1 MVPFFFSTNLTNL
14 GQLCPKYTDGC
25 TDTQHNACLL
35 WVYNYYYYSITIS
48 NVTNKSNSMKLKC
61 LHALAHCHTQW
72 QNISVLIIYHES
84 QNNESVDS
92 TIYLETKQN
101 WLLKSR
107 QV

>member
-1 MVPFFFSTNLTNL
+1 MVPFFFSTNLTSL
-14 GQLCPKYTDGC
+14 GQLRPKYTDGC
-25 TDTQHNACLL
+25 TDTQHIARLL
-35 WVYNYYYYSITIS
+35 WEYNYYYYSITIS
-48 NVTNKSNSMKLKC
+48 NVTNKSNSMKLKYF
-61 LHALAHCHTQW
+61 HTLAHCHTQL

-101 WLLKSR
+101 RLLKSR